1 MENQQPL
8 IEKFQKLP
16 PDQQMLFE
24 MLLEDCINHQVRLL
38 DGYERTERQFKEFD
52 HDVPW

>member
-1 MENQQPL
+1 MEKQQEL

-16 PDQQMLFE
+16 PDQQLLFE
-24 MLLEDCINHQVRLL
+24 ELLEDCINHQVRLL